1 MFTNGLRVT
10 SKDGV
15 LVFTVSTWRQIW
27 ETMVEGIETNKW
39 YLVEVDWHPQGDL
52 KVRHEDNC
60 QRYGDKGLYHGD
72 NCQHQMITNGT
83 LLRSTGIPKAV
94 LR

>member
-52 KVRHEDNC
+52 KVRHGDSC
-60 QRYGDKGLYHGD
+60 QRYGD

-83 LLRSTGIPKAV
+83 LLRLTSIPKAI